1 MRSVRLDASRTT
13 ANASGS
19 SSSSVAPSAQRF
31 LSSSVLPRSSGSDSF
46 AISGSSALICATA
59 AEYCFSRRSL
69 RLPNIRVG
77 RLWRNSKIL
86 RSSWRTLA
94 LMSAGW
100 REGKTP
106 PRPAKTVDFI
116 RKSGLL
122 GPSRRCLVVR
132 HQELRGVLRGAAIP
146 HLEMQVRSRGAA
158 GRADFAE
165 LAPALHHVAFLN
177 VELRLVRAAGHEVV
191 AVIDVDHVAVLRMEA
206 GEHDYA
212 GGGGGDR
219 RATVGE
225 KIDALVHRPLPCKRI
240 HAPPIGRGVIRRL
253 DRHHRR
259 DHLFLHRLLEELRF
273 EHAHHVVAAL
283 DVARER
289 GKLVAEFGE
298 RQ

>member
-1 MRSVRLDASRTT
+1 
-13 ANASGS
+13 G
-19 SSSSVAPSAQRF
+19 
-31 LSSSVLPRSSGSDSF
+31 
-46 AISGSSALICATA
+46 
-59 AEYCFSRRSL
+59 
-69 RLPNIRVG
+69 
-77 RLWRNSKIL
+77 
-86 RSSWRTLA
+86 
-94 LMSAGW
+94 
-100 REGKTP
+100 
-106 PRPAKTVDFI
+106 
-116 RKSGLL
+116 
-122 GPSRRCLVVR
+122 
-132 HQELRGVLRGAAIP
+132 
-146 HLEMQVRSRGAA
+146 
-158 GRADFAE
+158 
-165 LAPALHHVAFLN
+165 
-177 VELRLVRAAGHEVV
+177 AGHEVV

-240 HAPPIGRGVIRRL
+240 HAPPVGRGVIRRL

-298 RQ
+298 RQVLRRHQGPRSTAQAGASAKAVPTRWRSESVTDLALASRSEIRIICTYFLPYSRTPMHLPKLDRILSAESDLQPLLAKAREIRALAGLVERFLSADLANQA